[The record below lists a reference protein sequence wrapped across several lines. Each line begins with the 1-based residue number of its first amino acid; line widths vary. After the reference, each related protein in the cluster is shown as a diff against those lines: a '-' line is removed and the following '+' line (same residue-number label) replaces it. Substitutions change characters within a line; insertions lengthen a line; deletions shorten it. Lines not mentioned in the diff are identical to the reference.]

1 MQEINDFNKI
11 ASGMMS
17 DDEVEQAFMMQAT
30 RFVEDKAKPIHKPPF
45 YLGFEIVYKNDAN
58 NKMIGIFAYRINK
71 GLFYAPAFFLNGEIK
86 GTDLFYVVKEKMF
99 VPLDDEWV
107 NYYINKYTRSQGTGI
122 TNQEASKMRRSVD
135 LRWISLPPYMKTSSI
150 DSNRYEEQL
159 RQDKADFDTISR
171 EAKRS
176 LLTIDFEKKAS
187 GLTGNLKDM
196 LSKDRRFLSKIAS
209 TIKDDA
215 HYEFLNNIHKCLGD
229 TQWMPDH
236 IEEPQKKV
244 ASVEDKLIVHLG
256 RFNPNNPKIASKQQ
270 LFQGISLE
278 DNRKEII
285 PVYIKDKCELNAV
298 THNGVWDILGDDNRF
313 HKCFVFI
320 GEPNWDM
327 MFRDT
332 DDRGRL
338 NVRDWTNSKKRR
350 NVYVV
355 DLEDGG
361 DLDYTEESGIL
372 RINENDTSKLN
383 DFTNINTAKAY
394 GYNLLDE
401 KVKFIKPDDIEIGKK
416 YLVIDPFAGRA
427 LFEYIRSIDEDN
439 ECYLIND
446 FLTISKVEGAPSRN
460 NASCTTMPFFGKD
473 TVVLEVKPVSK
484 KDSETCPDNKGYSED
499 ASYNTTSYNTTWKPA
514 KNRRM
519 ERVLL
524 RSLGLDFAKLK
535 YDNQKFF
542 LEKNAHRSCDHN
554 DFSAKITLMNDLKAS
569 EADVDSIMKIAK
581 DKGECEFMYKLGA
594 QSLVLDPV
602 PAFTTDFDSTV
613 NVPMEYPQSF
623 VVNLREPGKMIPDPR
638 LGDQYENSG
647 TAELVNE
654 NKPEPEF
661 LKEEVMNANQLAEF
675 AKKTGERSIFEHGV
689 IGSLASTYGAYNLVA
704 EYIPDMR
711 TGLDRVGRLI
721 FLYYWRPEDFAEKYG
736 AEDLTELES
745 LLISSFKRFGDLV
758 LALVNKSDDFK
769 NELED

>member
-30 RFVEDKAKPIHKPPF
+30 RFVEDKAKPIHKAPF

-135 LRWISLPPYMKTSSI
+135 LRWISLPPYMKTSSV
-150 DSNRYEEQL
+150 DSDRYETQL
-159 RQDKADFDTISR
+159 KQDKADFDTISR

-176 LLTIDFEKKAS
+176 LLTIDFEKQANA
-187 GLTGNLKDM
+187 LTGNLKKM

-209 TIKDDA
+209 TVKDDA

-236 IEEPQKKV
+236 IEESQKKV

-278 DNRKEII
+278 DNRKEVI

-320 GEPNWDM
+320 DDPSWGYN
-327 MFRDT
+327 FRNT
-332 DDRGRL
+332 DDNNRL
-338 NVRDWTNSKKRR
+338 NVRDWTNSRKSCS
-350 NVYVV
+350 VHVV

-361 DLDYTEESGIL
+361 DFDYVEESGIV
-372 RINENDTSKLN
+372 RINRRDTSKFN

-401 KVKFIKPDDIEIGKK
+401 KVKFIKPKDIEIGKK
-416 YLVIDPFAGRA
+416 YLFIDPFANRA
-427 LFEYIRSIDEDN
+427 RFEYVQTIDEDN
-439 ECYLIND
+439 EGYFINE
-446 FLTISKVEGAPSRN
+446 FLTISKVEGASAAKDSSLDVP
-460 NASCTTMPFFGKD
+460 PYLGKD
-473 TVVLEVKPVSK
+473 TVALEVKPVSK
-484 KDSETCPDNKGYSED
+484 KDSEMEPGKDYD
-499 ASYNTTSYNTTWKPA
+499 RYRQYNMTWKPT
-514 KNRRM
+514 KDRRL
-519 ERVLL
+519 ERVLA
-524 RSLGLDFAKLK
+524 RSLGFDFAKLK

-554 DFSAKITLMNDLKAS
+554 AFSAKITLMNDLKAS
-569 EADVDSIMKIAK
+569 EADIDGIMKVAK
-581 DKGECEFMYKLGA
+581 DKGECEFMYKAGA

-661 LKEEVMNANQLAEF
+661 LKEEVMDANQLAEF

-758 LALVNKSDDFK
+758 LALINKSDDFK

>member
-30 RFVEDKAKPIHKPPF
+30 RFVEDKAKPIHKAPF

-135 LRWISLPPYMKTSSI
+135 LRWISLPPYMKTSSV
-150 DSNRYEEQL
+150 DSDRYEEQL

-187 GLTGNLKDM
+187 VLTGNLKDM

-244 ASVEDKLIVHLG
+244 ASVDDKLIVHLG

-298 THNGVWDILGDDNRF
+298 THNGVWDILGDDNKF
-313 HKCFVFI
+313 HKCFVFM
-320 GEPNWDM
+320 GDPSWGYS
-327 MFRDT
+327 FRET
-332 DDRGRL
+332 DDNNRL
-338 NVRDWTNSKKRR
+338 NVRDWTNSRKCC

-361 DLDYTEESGIL
+361 DFDYVEEFGIA
-372 RINENDTSKLN
+372 RINKRDTSKLN

-401 KVKFIKPDDIEIGKK
+401 KVKFIKPKDIEIGKR
-416 YLVIDPFAGRA
+416 YLFIDPSANRA
-427 LFEYIRSIDEDN
+427 RVEYVQSIDEDN
-439 ECYLIND
+439 EGYLIND
-446 FLTISKVEGAPSRN
+446 YTTISKVEGASATRDSPLE
-460 NASCTTMPFFGKD
+460 TTPLLGKD
-473 TVVLEVKPVSK
+473 TVALEVKPVAK
-484 KDSETCPDNKGYSED
+484 KDSEMEPRKDYDKYRQ
-499 ASYNTTSYNTTWKPA
+499 YNTPWKPT
-514 KNRRM
+514 KDRRL
-519 ERVLL
+519 ERVLA

-554 DFSAKITLMNDLKAS
+554 TFSAKITLMNDLKAS
-569 EADVDSIMKIAK
+569 EADVDSIIKIAK

-623 VVNLREPGKMIPDPR
+623 VVNLREPGKIIPDPR

-647 TAELVNE
+647 TSELVNE

-758 LALVNKSDDFK
+758 LALINKSDDFK

>member
-30 RFVEDKAKPIHKPPF
+30 RFVEDKAKPIHKAPF

-135 LRWISLPPYMKTSSI
+135 LRWISLPPYMKTSSV
-150 DSNRYEEQL
+150 DSDRYEAQL
-159 RQDKADFDTISR
+159 KQDKADFDTISR

-176 LLTIDFEKKAS
+176 LLTIDFEKQANT
-187 GLTGNLKDM
+187 LTGNLKKM

-278 DNRKEII
+278 DNRKEVI

-320 GEPNWDM
+320 DDSSWGYSFNE
-327 MFRDT
+327 T
-332 DDRGRL
+332 DNNNRL
-338 NVRDWTNSKKRR
+338 NVRDWTNSRKSCS
-350 NVYVV
+350 VHVV

-361 DLDYTEESGIL
+361 DFDYQEESGIL
-372 RINENDTSKLN
+372 RINRKDTSKFN
-383 DFTNINTAKAY
+383 DFTNIRTAKAY

-401 KVKFIKPDDIEIGKK
+401 KVKFIRPKDIEVGKK
-416 YLVIDPFAGRA
+416 YLFIDPSADRA
-427 LFEYIRSIDEDN
+427 RFEYVQSINEDN
-439 ECYLIND
+439 EGYLIND
-446 FLTISKVEGAPSRN
+446 YTTISKVEGASAEKDSRFD
-460 NASCTTMPFFGKD
+460 TIPLLGKD
-473 TVVLEVKPVSK
+473 TVAVEVKPVSK
-484 KDSETCPDNKGYSED
+484 KDSEMEPGMDYD
-499 ASYNTTSYNTTWKPA
+499 RYALYNTTWKPT
-514 KNRRM
+514 KDRRL
-519 ERVLL
+519 ERVLA
-524 RSLGLDFAKLK
+524 RSLGFDFAKLK

-554 DFSAKITLMNDLKAS
+554 AFSAKITLMNDLKAS
-569 EADVDSIMKIAK
+569 EADIDGIMKVAK
-581 DKGECEFMYKLGA
+581 DKGECEFMYKAGA

-661 LKEEVMNANQLAEF
+661 LKEEVMDANQLAEF

-758 LALVNKSDDFK
+758 LTLINKSDDFK

>member
-30 RFVEDKAKPIHKPPF
+30 RFVEDKAKPIHKAPF

-135 LRWISLPPYMKTSSI
+135 LRWISLPPYMKTSSV
-150 DSNRYEEQL
+150 DSDRYEAQL
-159 RQDKADFDTISR
+159 KQDKADFDTISR

-176 LLTIDFEKKAS
+176 LLTIDFEKQANA
-187 GLTGNLKDM
+187 LTGNLKDM

-236 IEEPQKKV
+236 IEESQKKV

-278 DNRKEII
+278 DNRKEVI

-320 GEPNWDM
+320 DNPFWGYY
-327 MFRDT
+327 FRNT
-332 DDRGRL
+332 DDNNRL
-338 NVRDWTNSKKRR
+338 NVRDWTNGRKSC
-350 NVYVV
+350 NVNVV

-361 DLDYTEESGIL
+361 DFNYEEESGIV
-372 RINENDTSKLN
+372 RINKRDTSKFN
-383 DFTNINTAKAY
+383 NFTNINTAKAY

-401 KVKFIKPDDIEIGKK
+401 KVKFIKPKDIEIGKK
-416 YLVIDPFAGRA
+416 YLFIDPFANRA
-427 LFEYIRSIDEDN
+427 QFEYVETIDEDN
-439 ECYLIND
+439 EGYFINK
-446 FLTISKVEGAPSRN
+446 FLMISKVEGAYAANDSSPDVPPYLGR
-460 NASCTTMPFFGKD
+460 D
-473 TVVLEVKPVSK
+473 TVALEVKPISK
-484 KDSETCPDNKGYSED
+484 KDSEMEPGKDYDTYRQ
-499 ASYNTTSYNTTWKPA
+499 YNTTWEPA
-514 KNRRM
+514 KDRRL
-519 ERVLL
+519 ERVLA
-524 RSLGLDFAKLK
+524 RSLGFDFAKLK

-554 DFSAKITLMNDLKAS
+554 AFSAKITLMNDLKAS
-569 EADVDSIMKIAK
+569 EADIDGIMNVAK
-581 DKGECEFMYKLGA
+581 DKGECEFMYKAGA

-758 LALVNKSDDFK
+758 LTLINKSDDFK

>member
-30 RFVEDKAKPIHKPPF
+30 RFVEDKAKPIHKAPF

-135 LRWISLPPYMKTSSI
+135 LRWISLPPYMKTSSV
-150 DSNRYEEQL
+150 DSDRYEEQL

-187 GLTGNLKDM
+187 VLTGNLKDM

-244 ASVEDKLIVHLG
+244 ASVDDKLIVHLG

-298 THNGVWDILGDDNRF
+298 THNGVWDILGDDNKF
-313 HKCFVFI
+313 HKCFVFM
-320 GEPNWDM
+320 GDPSWGYS
-327 MFRDT
+327 FRET
-332 DDRGRL
+332 DDNNRL
-338 NVRDWTNSKKRR
+338 NVRDWTNSRKCC

-361 DLDYTEESGIL
+361 DFDYVEEFGIA
-372 RINENDTSKLN
+372 RINKRDTSKLN

-401 KVKFIKPDDIEIGKK
+401 KVKFIKPKDIEIGKR
-416 YLVIDPFAGRA
+416 YLFIDPSANRA
-427 LFEYIRSIDEDN
+427 RVEYVQSIDEDN
-439 ECYLIND
+439 EGYLIND
-446 FLTISKVEGAPSRN
+446 YTTISKVEGASATRDSPLE
-460 NASCTTMPFFGKD
+460 TTPLLGKD
-473 TVVLEVKPVSK
+473 TVALEVKPVAK
-484 KDSETCPDNKGYSED
+484 KDSEMEPRKDYDKYRQ
-499 ASYNTTSYNTTWKPA
+499 YNTPWKPT
-514 KNRRM
+514 KDRRL
-519 ERVLL
+519 ERVLA

-554 DFSAKITLMNDLKAS
+554 TFSAKITLMNDLKAS
-569 EADVDSIMKIAK
+569 EADVDSIIKIAK
-581 DKGECEFMYKLGA
+581 DKGECGFMYKLGA

-623 VVNLREPGKMIPDPR
+623 VVNLREPGKIIPDPR

-647 TAELVNE
+647 TSELVNE

-758 LALVNKSDDFK
+758 LALINKSDDFK

>member
-30 RFVEDKAKPIHKPPF
+30 RFVEDKAKPIHKAPF

-135 LRWISLPPYMKTSSI
+135 LRWISLPPYMKTSSV
-150 DSNRYEEQL
+150 DSDRYEAQL
-159 RQDKADFDTISR
+159 KQDKADFDTISR

-176 LLTIDFEKKAS
+176 LLTIDFEKQAS
-187 GLTGNLKDM
+187 ALTGNLKKM

-278 DNRKEII
+278 DNRKETI

-320 GEPNWDM
+320 DNPSWGYS
-327 MFRDT
+327 FRNT
-332 DDRGRL
+332 DDNNRL
-338 NVRDWTNSKKRR
+338 NVRDWTNSRKSC
-350 NVYVV
+350 NVNVV

-361 DLDYTEESGIL
+361 DFNYEEESGIV
-372 RINENDTSKLN
+372 RINKRDTSKFN
-383 DFTNINTAKAY
+383 NFTNINTAKAY

-401 KVKFIKPDDIEIGKK
+401 KVKFIKPKDIEIGKR
-416 YLVIDPFAGRA
+416 YLFIDPFADRA
-427 LFEYIRSIDEDN
+427 RFEYVETIDEDN
-439 ECYLIND
+439 EGYLING
-446 FLTISKVEGAPSRN
+446 FLMISKVEGASVKNDSSLDVP
-460 NASCTTMPFFGKD
+460 PYLGKD
-473 TVVLEVKPVSK
+473 TVALEIKPVSK
-484 KDSETCPDNKGYSED
+484 KDSETSPDNKDYCEY
-499 ASYNTTSYNTTWKPA
+499 AMYNITWRPA
-514 KNRRM
+514 KDRRL
-519 ERVLL
+519 ERVLA
-524 RSLGLDFAKLK
+524 RSLGFDFAKLK

-554 DFSAKITLMNDLKAS
+554 AFSAKITLMNDLKAS
-569 EADVDSIMKIAK
+569 EADIDGIMKVAK
-581 DKGECEFMYKLGA
+581 DKGECEFMYKAGA
-594 QSLVLDPV
+594 QSLILDPV

-661 LKEEVMNANQLAEF
+661 LKEEVMDANQLAEF

-758 LALVNKSDDFK
+758 LTLINKSDDFK

>member
-30 RFVEDKAKPIHKPPF
+30 RFVEDKAKPIHKAPF

-135 LRWISLPPYMKTSSI
+135 LRWISLPPYMKTSSV
-150 DSNRYEEQL
+150 DSDRYEAQL
-159 RQDKADFDTISR
+159 RQDKADFDIISR

-176 LLTIDFEKKAS
+176 LLTIDFEKQANA
-187 GLTGNLKDM
+187 LTGNLKKM

-229 TQWMPDH
+229 TQWMPDY
-236 IEEPQKKV
+236 IEEPQTKV

-278 DNRKEII
+278 DNRKEVI

-320 GEPNWDM
+320 DNPSWGYS
-327 MFRDT
+327 FRNT
-332 DDRGRL
+332 DDNNRL
-338 NVRDWTNSKKRR
+338 NVRDWTNSKKSC
-350 NVYVV
+350 NVNVV

-361 DLDYTEESGIL
+361 DFNYEEESGIV
-372 RINENDTSKLN
+372 RINKRDTSKFN
-383 DFTNINTAKAY
+383 NFTNINTAKAY

-401 KVKFIKPDDIEIGKK
+401 KVKFVKPKDIEIGKK
-416 YLVIDPFAGRA
+416 YLFIDPFAGRA
-427 LFEYIRSIDEDN
+427 RFEYVETIDEDN
-439 ECYLIND
+439 EGYFINE
-446 FLTISKVEGAPSRN
+446 FLTISKVEGASKANDSSLDVP
-460 NASCTTMPFFGKD
+460 PYLGKD
-473 TVVLEVKPVSK
+473 TVALEVKPVSK
-484 KDSETCPDNKGYSED
+484 KDSEMEPGKDYD
-499 ASYNTTSYNTTWKPA
+499 RYRQYNITWKPT
-514 KNRRM
+514 KDRRL
-519 ERVLL
+519 ERVLA
-524 RSLGLDFAKLK
+524 RSLGFDFAKLK

-554 DFSAKITLMNDLKAS
+554 TFSAKITLMNDLKAS
-569 EADVDSIMKIAK
+569 EADIDGIMKVAK

-758 LALVNKSDDFK
+758 LALINKSDDFK